1 MGELTYGGTD
11 KVIAATG
18 IYSFCISCSPS
29 AAVIDAQGYFS
40 IYMWKFSARVRRLPA
55 WEMNTHLSILTVMLQ
70 TNWLKLSRK
79 EDRDRNLAEEHRTFR
94 IRPRQ
99 RIKEIPAWRE
109 NVHNDL
115 VFAVALAC

>member
-40 IYMWKFSARVRRLPA
+40 IYVWKFSARVRRLPA
-55 WEMNTHLSILTVMLQ
+55 WEMNTLLSILIVQ
-70 TNWLKLSRK
+70 RGYCYQN
-79 EDRDRNLAEEHRTFR
+79 
-94 IRPRQ
+94 RPA
-99 RIKEIPAWRE
+99 IVDTCP
-109 NVHNDL
+109 
-115 VFAVALAC
+115 